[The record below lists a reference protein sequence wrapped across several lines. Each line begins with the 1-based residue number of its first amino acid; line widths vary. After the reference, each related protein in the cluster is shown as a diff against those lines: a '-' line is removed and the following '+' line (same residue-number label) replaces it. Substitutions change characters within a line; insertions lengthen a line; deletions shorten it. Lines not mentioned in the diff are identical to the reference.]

1 MNRGLLQRRAIK
13 FPPSCTQHVIAA
25 RAALFRHNQISLA
38 RRYSFRPARMESKHP
53 MYEKHFGFTKLPF
66 SVAADPGN
74 FYLSSTHQEA
84 LTNLHYGV
92 QSRKGLIAV
101 IGEPGTGKTS
111 LLRMFV
117 ASAPPNIRSAIIYDP
132 RISWKTMLR
141 VILGKCGINA
151 PRSDPE
157 GMMRRLE
164 THLKRELKQQR
175 SIVLLIDE
183 AQTLSDDLLEQ
194 LRLLSNL
201 ESDQEKIL
209 QIVLAGQ
216 CELEEKLSEAKF
228 AALQQRIALRL
239 QLTPLNAEE
248 VDGYI
253 KFMLQKAGYQ
263 GKELF
268 DRSAVERISDYSR
281 GIPRLISSLCD
292 NALLASY
299 RAFEQSVPVERIDK
313 AARDLKI
320 RIQQSDPP
328 AADSPSAAA
337 GQFYFGDQQL
347 GNDDSWQE
355 ELDASLAD
363 YEEAYRR
370 NPGPSRPQDGRL
382 FMFLALVLITAAA
395 LIFFRSGSNHAQ
407 VDRSAIGQANSDE
420 ASFPAP
426 LEEHQQQ
433 GPLMASAF
441 DPLPSLASTKRETV
455 GGHARVFVHTPN
467 YRNEPIVKEL
477 GKALQTAGYETPEI
491 RVGSGRTGGDVRFF
505 FPSDRREAKTVK
517 FLIEAELRKR
527 GFPVSLQLLER
538 DGREFQHAA
547 PGKIEVWLPPLLDH
561 SKVNDS

>member
-1 MNRGLLQRRAIK
+1 
-13 FPPSCTQHVIAA
+13 
-25 RAALFRHNQISLA
+25 
-38 RRYSFRPARMESKHP
+38 
-53 MYEKHFGFTKLPF
+53 MYEKHFGLIKLPF

-92 QSRKGLIAV
+92 QSRKGLIAL

-117 ASAPPNIRSAIIYDP
+117 ASAPPNTRTAILYDP
-132 RISWKTMLR
+132 RVSWKTMLR
-141 VILGKCGINA
+141 LILGKCGINA
-151 PRSDPE
+151 PRSDIE

-175 SIVLLIDE
+175 SVALLIDE

-201 ESDQEKIL
+201 EADQEKIL
-209 QIVLAGQ
+209 QIVLTGQ
-216 CELEEKLSEAKF
+216 CELEEKLSEVKF

-239 QLTPLNAEE
+239 QLTPLHAEE

-263 GKELF
+263 GRELF
-268 DRSAVERISDYSR
+268 GKRVVERITDYSR

-292 NALLASY
+292 NALLATY
-299 RAFEQSVPVERIDK
+299 RAFEQSVSVERIDK

-320 RIQQSDPP
+320 QIQQSDPP
-328 AADSPSAAA
+328 ATDSPSAAA
-337 GQFYFGDQQL
+337 GHFYFGDQQS
-347 GNDDSWQE
+347 GNEDSWQE
-355 ELDASLAD
+355 EFDASLAD
-363 YEEAYRR
+363 YEEARRR
-370 NPGPSRPQDGRL
+370 NPKPSRPRNGRL

-441 DPLPSLASTKRETV
+441 DPLPSLAAAKRETV

-467 YRNEPIVKEL
+467 YRNEPIIKEL
-477 GKALQTAGYETPEI
+477 GKALETAGYETPEVRI
-491 RVGSGRTGGDVRFF
+491 ATGRTGGDVRFF
-505 FPSDRREAKTVK
+505 FPSDRREANTLK
-517 FLIEAELRKR
+517 FLVEAELRKR

-538 DGREFQHAA
+538 DGKKFQHAA